1 VLLKHGY
8 TATLYCYSSLK
19 KAGKTMAKRVY
30 LFNEGGKDDRDL
42 LGGKG
47 ANLCEMTSLG
57 LPVPFG
63 FTITA
68 PTCREFFE
76 SGNRLPPR
84 LEQEYRVALDIVE
97 KKMGAHFGDP
107 ENPLLF
113 SVRSGAAVSMPG
125 MMNTILNLG
134 LNDEI
139 AEGLARKTN
148 NPRFAYDSYRRF
160 IQMFSDVVQG
170 VDGHKFE
177 QVIIDY
183 KAANNKVDDTEMSA
197 EDWQAVIETYKTFA
211 DFPQDPFV
219 QLKMAVEAVF
229 LSWHTP
235 RANFYREMSNIP
247 DSLGTAVNVQAMV
260 FGNFGDDSGS
270 GVAFTRNP
278 STGEHSFFG
287 EFLFN
292 AAGEDVVAG
301 IRTPESL
308 DSLKAKLPEVY
319 EQLFATQALLE
330 KHYRDMQ
337 DIEFTVQE
345 GRFYMLQTR
354 SGKRTGRAS
363 VKIAVDMVK
372 EGLITEKEA
381 LMRVSP
387 DHVESFLHPMV
398 DPGAKRD
405 IVATGLPASPGGAT
419 GQVVFSADEAVEV
432 AKDGS
437 AVILVRRET
446 TPEDIHGMK
455 VAGGILTQL
464 GGMTSHAAVVAR
476 GMGVC
481 AITGCGSLSINYEAG
496 TITTE
501 GGTVIHRGDVIT
513 LDGSAGDVM
522 LGDIPKVEASSSD
535 DFQTLLSWAD
545 KYRRLKVRA
554 NAETPADAAKARE
567 LGAEGIGLCR
577 TEHMFFDTERIDQ
590 IRGMILADTTEQ
602 RQLFINRLLKFQQQ
616 DMLALFKEMDGLPV
630 TIRLLDPP
638 LHEFLPHGDDE
649 VEALATRLNIE
660 TADIFARIEAL
671 SEVNP
676 MLGFRGCRLS
686 VVHPEITQMQVQAII
701 GAAVEAVEMGLR
713 PFPEIM
719 VPLVVNVRELRLVNE
734 IIDTGIQAVLKEKQI
749 SIPYKV
755 GTMMETPRAALGADR
770 LAPEVE
776 FMSFGTNDLTQMTY
790 GFSRDDI
797 GKFLPQYLDKK
808 LVESD
813 PFVSLD
819 QRAVGRLMEMAIT
832 ESRASKPGIKYGIC
846 GEHGGDP
853 RSIKFCHDLGL
864 DYVSCSPFRVPV
876 ARIAAAQANVGAELD

>member
-1 VLLKHGY
+1 
-8 TATLYCYSSLK
+8 
-19 KAGKTMAKRVY
+19 MAKRVY

-63 FTITA
+63 FVITT
-68 PTCREFFE
+68 PTCRDFFE
-76 SGNRLPPR
+76 AGNQLPML
-84 LEQEYRVALDIVE
+84 LEQEYRVALDLVE
-97 KKMGAHFGDP
+97 KKMGARFGDP

-139 AEGLARKTN
+139 VEGLAQKTD

-160 IQMFSDVVQG
+160 IQMFADVVLG
-170 VDGHKFE
+170 VEGHKFE
-177 QVIIDY
+177 REIERY
-183 KAANNKVDDTEMSA
+183 KAAHNKVLDVDMSA
-197 EDWQAVIETYKTFA
+197 EDWQEIIKVYKTLA

-219 QLKMAVEAVF
+219 QLKLAVEAVF
-229 LSWHTP
+229 LSWYTP
-235 RANFYREMSNIP
+235 RANVYREMNNIP
-247 DSLGTAVNVQAMV
+247 ETLGTAVNVQAMV

-278 STGEHSFFG
+278 STGERVFFG
-287 EFLFN
+287 EYLFN

-301 IRTPESL
+301 TRTPLPIESL
-308 DSLKAKLPEVY
+308 NEKMPAVY
-319 EQLFATQALLE
+319 DELFTTQALLE

-345 GRFYMLQTR
+345 GRFYILQTR
-354 SGKRTGRAS
+354 GGKRTGRAS
-363 VKIAVDMVK
+363 IKIAVDMVN
-372 EGLITEKEA
+372 EGLITESEA

-387 DHVESFLHPMV
+387 EHVEAYLHPMI
-398 DPGAKRD
+398 DPTKKTN

-419 GQVVFSADEAVEV
+419 GKIVFSAEEAVEV
-432 AKDGS
+432 AEQGHQ
-437 AVILVRRET
+437 VVLVRRET

-455 VAGGILTQL
+455 VAEGILTEL

-481 AITGCGSLSINYEAG
+481 AITACSSLTINYEHG
-496 TITTE
+496 TATTR
-501 GGTVIHRGDVIT
+501 GGVVMKRGDVIT
-513 LDGSAGDVM
+513 LDGTAGDVM
-522 LGDIPKVEASSSD
+522 LGDIPKTEASSSD
-535 DFQTLLSWAD
+535 DFQILLSWAD
-545 KYRRLKVRA
+545 KHRKLKVRA
-554 NAETPADAAKARE
+554 NAETPEDAAKARE

-577 TEHMFFDTERIDQ
+577 TEHMFFEAERIEAM
-590 IRGMILADTTEQ
+590 RAMILSESLEE
-602 RQLFINRLLKFQQQ
+602 RQKYLDILLGFQHD
-616 DMLALFKEMDGLPV
+616 DMLALFKVMDGLPV

-638 LHEFLPHGDDE
+638 LHEFLPHSDE
-649 VEALATRLNIE
+649 EIAALAI
-660 TADIFARIEAL
+660 RIGKPEAKVKEICEGL
-671 SEVNP
+671 KEVNP

-686 VVHPEITQMQVQAII
+686 VVYPEITEMQVKAII
-701 GAAVEAVEMGLR
+701 SAAVDATEQGFR

-719 VPLVVNVRELRLVNE
+719 IPLVVNVREIRLINT
-734 IIDTGIQAVLKEKQI
+734 IIDKGIQEVLREKQI

-755 GTMMETPRAALGADR
+755 GTMMETPRACLGADR

-776 FMSFGTNDLTQMTY
+776 FMSFGTNDLTQMVY
-790 GFSRDDI
+790 GFSRDDV
-797 GKFLPQYLDKK
+797 GKFIPEYLNKK
-808 LVESD
+808 LVEAD

-819 QRAVGRLMEMAIT
+819 QRAVGRLMEIAVR
-832 ESRASKPGIKYGIC
+832 ESRARKPGIKYGIC

-853 RSIKFCHDLGL
+853 RSIQFCHDLGL
-864 DYVSCSPFRVPV
+864 DYVSCSPYRVPV
-876 ARIAAAQANVGAELD
+876 ARIAAAQAAVGRNLPS